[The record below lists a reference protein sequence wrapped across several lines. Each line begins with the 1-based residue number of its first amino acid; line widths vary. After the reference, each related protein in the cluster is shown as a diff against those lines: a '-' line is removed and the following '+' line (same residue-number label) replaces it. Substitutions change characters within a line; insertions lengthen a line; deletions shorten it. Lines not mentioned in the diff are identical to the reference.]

1 MKPIDPRL
9 QNLSYS
15 TVLNLHS
22 CPRRFQ
28 LDKLQAQREEQDD
41 PNSYQA
47 VTFGYGHV
55 VGLGIQLAMEDKT
68 EAEIVWQMFLMW
80 EPDLFA
86 QNERQAKS
94 FWLAVV
100 AVQQFL
106 AMRASGYLADYQLVQ
121 YQGKP
126 ACELSF
132 RVTFPDGFKYRG
144 FVDVVLQH
152 RISGEVIVLELKT
165 SSATSL
171 NPATYKNSLQALSYS
186 MVIDTIFPA
195 LSSFQV
201 LYLVYAT
208 KTREYHHLQFPKT
221 AMQKALAIR
230 ELMLDIETIKMY
242 HEEDV
247 FPMRGESCFNFYRE
261 CHYLNLCTLS
271 TELLTDPL
279 QEGDLKQEE
288 FQIELTLAD
297 LIKSQLA
304 ASSTQSTE
312 SEES

>member
-28 LDKLQAQREEQDD
+28 LDKLQSQREEQAD

-47 VTFGYGHV
+47 ITFGYGHM
-55 VGLGIQLAMEDKT
+55 VGLGIQLAMEGKT
-68 EAEIVWQMFLMW
+68 EQEIIWQLFLGW

-86 QNERQAKS
+86 ENIKQAKS
-94 FWLAVV
+94 FWLAVT

-106 AMRASGYLADYQLVQ
+106 AMRASGYLAEYELVQ
-121 YQGKP
+121 YKGKP

-152 RISGEVIVLELKT
+152 RTTGEVVVLELKT
-165 SSATSL
+165 SSALSL

-201 LYLVYAT
+201 LYLVYTT
-208 KTREYHHLQFPKT
+208 KTREYHHLQFPKN

-242 HEEDV
+242 HAEDV

-261 CHYLNLCTLS
+261 CNYLNLCTLS
-271 TELLTDPL
+271 TSHLTEPYNPETDA
-279 QEGDLKQEE
+279 KIEE
-288 FQIELTLAD
+288 FQIELTLVD
-297 LIKSQLA
+297 LINSQLKKA
-304 ASSTQSTE
+304 STQ
-312 SEES
+312 EEEET